1 MIPVPTREQQFT
13 FLALQKALTN
23 GAAFVRIDFRRLN
36 RHNSPFF
43 NPWENVLPLVA
54 VMLISFGLMFT
65 DNLIIGVCVLVLLI
79 ALYVILMPYI
89 LTPVMRARVVK
100 RIVPRMEKFLIAW
113 RYGGIALVLNA
124 DPSVEC
130 RAPLGN
136 WEKFVKDYFADL
148 TVADEKEETK

>member
-1 MIPVPTREQQFT
+1 MIPVPTREQQFA

-43 NPWENVLPLVA
+43 NPWENVLPLVV

-65 DNLIIGVCVLVLLI
+65 DNLIIGVCVLVLLV

-148 TVADEKEETK
+148 TVADEKEEAK

>member
-1 MIPVPTREQQFT
+1 MIPVPTREQQFS
-13 FLALQKALTN
+13 FLALQKALTS

-65 DNLIIGVCVLVLLI
+65 DNLIIGVCVLVLLV

>member
-65 DNLIIGVCVLVLLI
+65 DNLIIGVCVLVLLV

-113 RYGGIALVLNA
+113 HYGGIALVLNA

>member
-65 DNLIIGVCVLVLLI
+65 DNLIIGVCVLVLLV

-136 WEKFVKDYFADL
+136 LEKFVKDYFADL
-148 TVADEKEETK
+148 TVADEKEEAK

>member
-148 TVADEKEETK
+148 TVADEKEEAK

>member
-65 DNLIIGVCVLVLLI
+65 DNLIIGVCVLVLLV

-148 TVADEKEETK
+148 TVADEKEEAK

>member
-1 MIPVPTREQQFT
+1 MIPVPTREQQFA

-148 TVADEKEETK
+148 TVADEKEEAK

>member
-43 NPWENVLPLVA
+43 NPWENVLPLVV

-65 DNLIIGVCVLVLLI
+65 DNLIIGVCVLVLLV

>member
-23 GAAFVRIDFRRLN
+23 GAASVRIDFRRLN

-65 DNLIIGVCVLVLLI
+65 DNLIIGVCVLVLLV

>member
-1 MIPVPTREQQFT
+1 MIPVPTREQQFA

-65 DNLIIGVCVLVLLI
+65 DNLIIGVCVLVLLV

-130 RAPLGN
+130 CAPLGN

-148 TVADEKEETK
+148 TVADEKEEAK

>member
-1 MIPVPTREQQFT
+1 MIPVPTREQQFA

-65 DNLIIGVCVLVLLI
+65 DNLIIGVCVLVLLV

-148 TVADEKEETK
+148 TVADEKEEAK

>member
-43 NPWENVLPLVA
+43 NPWENVLPLVV

-65 DNLIIGVCVLVLLI
+65 DNLIIGVCVLVLLV

-148 TVADEKEETK
+148 TVADEKEEAK

>member
-1 MIPVPTREQQFT
+1 
-13 FLALQKALTN
+13 
-23 GAAFVRIDFRRLN
+23 
-36 RHNSPFF
+36 
-43 NPWENVLPLVA
+43 
-54 VMLISFGLMFT
+54 MLISFGLMFT
-65 DNLIIGVCVLVLLI
+65 DNLIIGVCVLVLLV

>member
-13 FLALQKALTN
+13 FLALQRALTN

-65 DNLIIGVCVLVLLI
+65 DNLIIGVCVLVLLV

>member
-1 MIPVPTREQQFT
+1 MIPVPTREQQFS
-13 FLALQKALTN
+13 FLALQKALTS

-65 DNLIIGVCVLVLLI
+65 DNLIIGVCVLVLLV

-148 TVADEKEETK
+148 TVADEKEEAK

>member
-65 DNLIIGVCVLVLLI
+65 DNLIIGVCVLVLLV

-148 TVADEKEETK
+148 TVADEKEEDK

>member
-65 DNLIIGVCVLVLLI
+65 DNLIIGVCVLVLLV

>member
-1 MIPVPTREQQFT
+1 MIPVPTREQQFA
-13 FLALQKALTN
+13 FLSLQKALTN

-65 DNLIIGVCVLVLLI
+65 DNLIIGVCVLVLLV

-148 TVADEKEETK
+148 TVADEKEEAK

>member
-1 MIPVPTREQQFT
+1 MIPVPTREQQFA

-65 DNLIIGVCVLVLLI
+65 DNLIIGVCVLVLLV

>member
-1 MIPVPTREQQFT
+1 MIPAPSREQQFS
-13 FLALQKALTN
+13 FLALQKALTS
-23 GAAFVRIDFRRLN
+23 GAASVRIDFRRLN

-65 DNLIIGVCVLVLLI
+65 DNLIIGVCVLVLLV
-79 ALYVILMPYI
+79 ALYVIVMPYI
-89 LTPVMRARVVK
+89 LAPVMRARVLK

-113 RYGGIALVLNA
+113 HYGGIALVLNA

-136 WEKFVKDYFADL
+136 WEKFVKDYFDDL
-148 TVADEKEETK
+148 TVADEKEEAK

>member
-1 MIPVPTREQQFT
+1 MIPVPTREQQFA

-65 DNLIIGVCVLVLLI
+65 GNLIIGVCVLVLLV

-148 TVADEKEETK
+148 TVADEKEEAK

>member
-54 VMLISFGLMFT
+54 IMLISFGLMFT
-65 DNLIIGVCVLVLLI
+65 ENLIIGVCVLVLLV